1 MKLVNP
7 AARRIGLRLQAVLM
21 NGLYG
26 DGNEKRFTNAIG
38 VRSNKSSDRCCTD
51 HHDV

>member
-1 MKLVNP
+1 
-7 AARRIGLRLQAVLM
+7 M

-38 VRSNKSSDRCCTD
+38 VRSNKSSDRYRAD
-51 HHDV
+51 HHNV